1 MRASMQSI
9 EALQPEIVM
18 SNIVIVFHSG
28 YGHIKKVA
36 EAVATAKAFGERLK
50 AVVGRFGG

>member
-1 MRASMQSI
+1 MQSI

-28 YGHIKKVA
+28 YGHTKKVA